1 MTYKRKG
8 QHPLLFSPL
17 CATLSQ
23 ADKTHVNHMKTQQ
36 RGVRNSGLEKLWK
49 K

>member
-1 MTYKRKG
+1 MIYKRKG

-23 ADKTHVNHMKTQQ
+23 ADKTHVNHMK
-36 RGVRNSGLEKLWK
+36 NSKEE
-49 K
+49 

>member
-23 ADKTHVNHMKTQQ
+23 TDKTHVNHMK
-36 RGVRNSGLEKLWK
+36 NSKEE
-49 K
+49 